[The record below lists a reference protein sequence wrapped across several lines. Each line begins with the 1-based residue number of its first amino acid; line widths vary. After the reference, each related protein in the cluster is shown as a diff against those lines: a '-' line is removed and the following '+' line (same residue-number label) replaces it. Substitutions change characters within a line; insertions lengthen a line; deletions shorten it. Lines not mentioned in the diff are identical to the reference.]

1 MKTRFH
7 HIVRGVLIKDGK
19 LLIAHFKGHHSFL
32 PGGHIELGE
41 SAEKA
46 LLREWEEEMGIVCSI
61 EKFLGVIENHWK
73 DGDTLHYEIN
83 HVFKV
88 ESDKL
93 KIKTPPK
100 SRESHLDFYWIIP
113 SEDNLKRYNV
123 MPDTAVQ
130 SLMKKIQEHDIE
142 SYWVSTL

>member
-1 MKTRFH
+1 MRTRFH

-19 LLIAHFKGHHSFL
+19 LLVAHFKGHHSFL

-41 SAEKA
+41 SVENA
-46 LLREWEEEMGIVCSI
+46 LIREWEEEIGADCSI
-61 EKFLGVIENHWK
+61 EKFLGVIENQWK

-88 ESDKL
+88 SSDEL
-93 KIKTPPK
+93 KVEIPPK

-113 SEDNLKRYNV
+113 TEENLKRYKV
-123 MPDTAVQ
+123 MPDAAVQ
-130 SLMKKIQEHDIE
+130 TLMKKIQEHDIE
-142 SYWVSTL
+142 TCWVSTL